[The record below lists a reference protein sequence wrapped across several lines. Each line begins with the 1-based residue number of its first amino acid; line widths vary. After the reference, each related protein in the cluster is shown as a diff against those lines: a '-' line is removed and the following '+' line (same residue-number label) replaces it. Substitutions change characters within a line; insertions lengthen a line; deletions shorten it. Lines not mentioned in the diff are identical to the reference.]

1 MNSKRY
7 MISDASRQVD
17 VESHVLR
24 YWEEELGLDIPRNEL
39 GHRYYTEENIRVLK
53 NIKILKEQ
61 GFQLKAIKM
70 VIPELENTK
79 EANLD
84 YMLALKDELNRQAD
98 ELEEGETAAAAG
110 GVENISAVG
119 IHSEKDGTG
128 KPVEA
133 FKSQN
138 KMEQFRLIM
147 SDIIADALRD
157 NNASLGREV
166 SERVSDSVLKE
177 MDYLMRVREEK
188 EDERYKQLDETIR
201 TYQKNRR
208 EQKNDKKEAKREAKR
223 LKAINAQ
230 RKKTLR
236 KARATG

>member
-1 MNSKRY
+1 MNTKRY
-7 MISDASRQVD
+7 MISDASRKVD

-24 YWEEELGLDIPRNEL
+24 YWEEELELDIPRNEL
-39 GHRYYTEENIRVLK
+39 GHRYYTEENIKVLK

-98 ELEEGETAAAAG
+98 ELDEASGE
-110 GVENISAVG
+110 AVKLSPVSV
-119 IHSEKDGTG
+119 HSETG
-128 KPVEA
+128 SADKPVA
-133 FKSQN
+133 IFKSED
-138 KMEQFRLIM
+138 KMQQFQLVM
-147 SDIIADALRD
+147 SDIIAKALKE

-166 SERVSDSVLKE
+166 SDRVSDNVLKE

-188 EDERYKQLDETIR
+188 EDERYKRLDETIR
-201 TYQKNRR
+201 AYQKNRR
-208 EQKNDKKEAKREAKR
+208 EQKVDKKEAKREAKR
-223 LKAINAQ
+223 LKAINAN

-236 KARATG
+236 KARATV